1 LATALIDL
9 RFGYGLIFFAHLPWQ
24 RPDFTNCRVGRIPS
38 GACASRSPLSFRL
51 GSRPFQ
57 RFTARRAS
65 FGTVLVMYS
74 QGFSDL
80 PGISLC
86 PSDSQ
91 FRFRF
96 HQRWNYRASL
106 LGNLSNAAE
115 DLFDLAYALEA
126 EVFRF
131 TAALLPGIGFFSL
144 LDIAIQ
150 SFLSSWF
157 YQVAVRHPPRTSAF
171 AAARL
176 AIAPPSRKDFL
187 AANLRDLSR
196 GMAIPQLSDQ
206 LPMVSSFLHDS
217 SIILGSIGLP
227 IKAGFLRSVISLPSA
242 SLARGSP

>member
-1 LATALIDL
+1 
-9 RFGYGLIFFAHLPWQ
+9 
-24 RPDFTNCRVGRIPS
+24 
-38 GACASRSPLSFRL
+38 
-51 GSRPFQ
+51 
-57 RFTARRAS
+57 
-65 FGTVLVMYS
+65 
-74 QGFSDL
+74 
-80 PGISLC
+80 
-86 PSDSQ
+86 
-91 FRFRF
+91 
-96 HQRWNYRASL
+96 

-144 LDIAIQ
+144 LDITIQ

-157 YQVAVRHPPRTSAF
+157 YQAAVRHPPRASAF
-171 AAARL
+171 TAARL

-206 LPMVSSFLHDS
+206 LPMVSSFLLEF
-217 SIILGSIGLP
+217 SIILGSTGLP
-227 IKAGFLRSVISLPSA
+227 AKAGFLRSVISLPSA